1 LSVPESAFSLLLRR
15 FTARLRITRYR
26 LAELTVTR
34 FLFALVKEMGHDDV
48 SNMAATISYYAFLSL
63 FPLILALIAIFG
75 LILPSQSVQQQILN
89 FFSQY
94 FPGSMTVLQN
104 NIDDIIR
111 FRGAL
116 GVIGIL
122 GLLWSSTAMFGVVS
136 RGINR
141 AWDIQYQHPFYIK
154 KPREI
159 AMVLG
164 SGILLLLSLGTSAL
178 FSLLGSQGIP
188 LSGTLIHLATI
199 IIAFLFSLLIF
210 SLVYKAMPI
219 TFVSWKYVWP
229 GAVLATVVFE
239 AGKTLFVFYLN
250 HYNNYDRIYG
260 SVASVIVMLVWT
272 YFSAYI
278 LLFGAEFSSM
288 LHRFKRDGAAPE
300 DITSNKIQV

>member
-1 LSVPESAFSLLLRR
+1 LSVPESAFPLLLRR
-15 FTARLRITRYR
+15 IAARLRITRYR

-34 FLFALVKEMGHDDV
+34 FLIALIKEVGRDDV

-94 FPGSMTVLQN
+94 FPGSMTILQN

-111 FRGAL
+111 FRGTL
-116 GVIGIL
+116 GVVGIL
-122 GLLWSSTAMFGVVS
+122 GLLWSSTGMFGVVS

-164 SGILLLLSLGTSAL
+164 SGILLLLSLGASAL

-188 LSGTLIHLATI
+188 LSGALIHLATI
-199 IIAFLFSLLIF
+199 IVAFLFSLLIF

-219 TFVSWKYVWP
+219 TFVSWKFVWP
-229 GAVLATVVFE
+229 GAVLATLLFE
-239 AGKTLFVFYLN
+239 SGKTLFVFYLN

-278 LLFGAEFSSM
+278 LLLGAEFSSM
-288 LHRFKRDGAAPE
+288 LHRFKRDGTAPE
-300 DITSNKIQV
+300 DITSSKNQV